1 MQLENN
7 DLVDLQPPEFRIG
20 AIIFY
25 SILFTIGLAVNVT
38 AIWVFSCTTKKGT
51 SVNIYMTN
59 VALLDLIFVILL
71 PFRMIYYG
79 KNYWPFGDVF
89 CRINAALTIFYPSIA
104 LWLLAFISVDRYMA
118 VVQPKHSKELR
129 HIGKAAASC
138 IGIWIMT
145 TVSVLPFM
153 FSKNDPDKVSNFTTC
168 LKMLDI
174 IHLKEANSVNFIRVI
189 FFFLLPLFIMIGCYC
204 IIINNLLK
212 GKTSKLKPKTKEKSI
227 KIIVT
232 LIVQVLVCFVPYHIC
247 FVLLLLQS
255 GHTDF
260 NPWAAFTT
268 FLMNLSTCLDIILYY
283 IVSKHFQARV
293 ISVIYYRNYLRS
305 VRRKS
310 FRTGSFRSLSNINI
324 SDM

>member
-1 MQLENN
+1 MQIQNYSLS
-7 DLVDLQPPEFRIG
+7 DQQPPEFRIG
-20 AIIFY
+20 AIVFY
-25 SILFTIGLAVNVT
+25 SIVFIIGLVVNVT

-51 SVNIYMTN
+51 SVNIYMMN
-59 VALLDLIFVILL
+59 VALLDLIFIILL

-89 CRINAALTIFYPSIA
+89 CRINAVLTVFYPSIA

-118 VVQPKHSKELR
+118 VVQPKHNKELR
-129 HIGKAAASC
+129 NIGKAAASC

-145 TVSVLPFM
+145 IVSVLPFM
-153 FSKNDPDKVSNFTTC
+153 FSKNDPDKVSDFTTC

-174 IHLKEANSVNFIRVI
+174 IHLKEANSVNFVRII

-204 IIINNLLK
+204 IIINSLLK
-212 GKTSKLKPKTKEKSI
+212 GKTSRLKPKIKEKSI
-227 KIIVT
+227 KIILT

-247 FVLLLLQS
+247 FAFLLLQS
-255 GHTDF
+255 GHGDF
-260 NPWAAFTT
+260 NVWAAFTT

-310 FRTGSFRSLSNINI
+310 FRTGSFHSLSNVNI
-324 SDM
+324 SDL

>member
-1 MQLENN
+1 MQSQNTSLSKQ
-7 DLVDLQPPEFRIG
+7 QPLEFRIG
-20 AIIFY
+20 AITFY
-25 SILFTIGLAVNVT
+25 VIVFTIGLVVNVT

-51 SVNIYMTN
+51 SVNIYMMN
-59 VALLDLIFVILL
+59 VALLDLIFIILL
-71 PFRMIYYG
+71 PFHLIYYG

-89 CRINAALTIFYPSIA
+89 CRINATLIIFYPSIA

-118 VVQPKHSKELR
+118 VMQPKHSKELR

-138 IGIWIMT
+138 AGIWVMT
-145 TVSVLPFM
+145 IVSILPFM
-153 FSKNDPDKVSNFTTC
+153 FSKNDPDRVSNFTTC
-168 LKMLDI
+168 LKMFDI
-174 IHLKEANSVNFIRVI
+174 IHLKMVNSLHYVRVI

-204 IIINNLLK
+204 IIINSLIK

-232 LIVQVLVCFVPYHIC
+232 LIIQVLVCFVPYHIC
-247 FVLLLLQS
+247 LVFIMLQPDHS
-255 GHTDF
+255 NF
-260 NPWAAFTT
+260 NAWSIFTT

-324 SDM
+324 SNM